1 MNAPRRLTALPL
13 PACLLRTTRRLTS
26 SRFSPSGKSLPS
38 SPLVL
43 TTPRRFAPLTLLLIA
58 LLALGGVL
66 LWSAPTEAQTTTR
79 ILVSNVGRGA
89 DDSVSTGGNAHAQ
102 LFHTAGATHGYTLTS
117 VIVVSEDTQGDDF
130 DVDICEVD
138 SNEFPTSRC
147 TALTRPGSFTAGNLE
162 FTHPGLFLEADTDYT
177 VVIKQHGSE
186 SVTLDSTTSGREDS
200 TGLTGWSIKNKFDVK
215 ISGDWEHKSGSNE
228 AIQIT
233 VNGYE
238 TTANTRATGRPVVL
252 ASAEGAGILFADTEN
267 IADANG
273 LPIDT
278 SNTWVF
284 FNWTYQWVRVD
295 GNTRTTVGGNSASYQ
310 PVAADVGKQIMVR
323 VSYTDRGN
331 FSETRTS
338 LPFGPIVEPDPPPA
352 SKLVSNT
359 GQSSATANIT
369 QQYALGFRLGD
380 HGQGYDI
387 SSVSI
392 DLAAAP
398 SRLTV
403 SLWSGGVDGAL
414 QSNTAYKLFDF
425 ANPSSLA
432 VGLNKFTA
440 PAGAFAYQGVNYF
453 IVLSGF
459 GSSLSIKQTT
469 SNNEDA
475 GGETG
480 AVIYDDA
487 AVRASATGRWSIS
500 DDRASVLRMA
510 VEGSQRARGILAASY
525 AQTPSGGQE
534 IISVGD
540 EIGLGGIELGAA
552 DRYLIRGVSFSMD
565 NTTPSGSGFT
575 NPLDLRS
582 GSRTGAKQFS
592 LTNTRKA
599 PGLPVWTARQGA
611 TVVGGCTTVMSVET
625 CKKYVFD
632 MPVGQDGGPDK
643 TRRRDDTLTRMQGAG
658 VDGVDDPGA
667 PGVSITGTEGDVAG
681 ITTPYMAVLGE
692 PLNAMVQNLGQ
703 TDNGYVD
710 VGGSSAKVV
719 SQGFTTGSSEFGYR
733 VKGIGVEI
741 EGSGGRVPDGP
752 TSVSVSV
759 HAASGGKPGRKL
771 FDLVSP
777 GEYAAG
783 HVFFEAPPN
792 THLARHTS
800 VVLVW
805 HHLRGTWH
813 RLHRTTD
820 NGEDSGAATLSII
833 ADSYYLGADVNNL
846 TEDSNSNAL
855 QIAVYAEA
863 NTEAPFVIVVPET
876 EPETEG
882 TFVPYQADGY
892 IVRCSA
898 PPAEHCPTY
907 DTVAGRRPTVW
918 SATLTVGQRPQATRL
933 GYGNVQDPILL
944 SYTPYGTLD
953 NTTFTSNSTR
963 YTIKEIVVVAGV
975 QLELDLAT
983 GPGTDANKLTLHVG
997 TQRFA
1002 LADAIYDSNA
1012 QAYRWFGAVPSWSVG
1027 DTVQLKITGP
1037 PLPNAYGYRTIWT
1050 ALMTAG
1056 QDANVTAQRGYSQ
1069 GAYGEITNDL
1079 IVTGRDESIRVG
1091 TPDQPRYPWT
1101 GYEIDGLITN
1111 STAAQ
1116 LTLDFVTD
1124 AYPTADE
1131 VAGWT
1136 LTLGGGVEL
1145 PFADVTTN
1153 PVNPWRWRFPYTS
1166 GLTAGDQVLVSIRN
1180 DEVQNRVGQTA
1191 GEGERAGEVRFKS
1204 RRNTQTDRA
1213 NTILYGKTHF
1223 SYDHEPDKFG
1233 PADGWELRSLNVTTD
1248 KTGDTDP
1255 VWIRATFRTHGSG
1268 AAGRAWQGY
1277 WEGQFDDFHTLF
1289 LRWIY
1294 NEGGIGK
1301 GEVTYTL
1308 PLRSANGIW
1317 LSNFGRDVTFTWVR
1331 TYKEFERRHLDLAN
1345 HADMSAHMLASPQ
1358 PATARAGGEGGDGDT
1373 RQRQYVPTTVTSV
1386 DFTSNPGTDRV
1397 YGLGDTIQ
1405 VTVAFSEDVTV
1416 VYDGSKKHAAEVDLE
1431 MGGQTR
1437 TAHYAR
1443 TDGNRVIFEYT
1454 VVPGDEETFVLLLL
1468 PNSLRLNISGS
1479 ETKNWKR
1486 HSWIR
1491 NSDGRDA
1498 VLDHIG
1504 LGSTAHRVDAVSP
1517 EFASA
1522 QVSSDGTQVGVSFN
1536 EGIKSPAIWRA
1547 FGVQTSLLQSL
1558 ALDVRVDG
1566 ELAALSDAA
1575 VSGDMV
1581 TLTMAEPVTQGQ
1593 TVAVSY
1599 DNLFVETGESIFED
1613 LYGNNLL
1620 TFTEQPATNGSTVA
1634 DVERPDGGLALSRTD
1649 LFMKEGESGA
1659 YTVALASQ
1667 PTSDV
1672 TVAIGQRPPG
1682 RATVSP
1688 ASLTFT
1694 ADNWNTP
1701 QTVTITSTED
1711 ANYVDRWVLLRHVAT
1726 GDDYGAS
1733 AAAWLILR
1741 DTYNVGTTPANN
1753 RATGS
1758 PTIGGTPQ
1766 VDHTLTVDLSNIADA
1781 DGLTHASYTWLYQ
1794 WLRGGSEIRGATD
1807 STYTLGLADAGKT
1820 IKVKVSFTDDANN
1833 QESRTSAPTVAIE
1846 TPPNIQPT
1854 GVPTINGTPQV
1865 RRPLTVDTSEIAD
1878 ADGMEE
1884 SVFLYQWLAKNS
1896 TVTLELAGEHNPTY
1910 TPSPAEEGFAIMVRV
1925 TFTDD
1930 RGHSETLTSAA
1941 TVAVA
1946 RPPNYEPTGLP
1957 AISGTPQ
1964 VGETLTADTSAID
1977 DADGLTNATFEYQWL
1992 HNQSVL
1998 DANTGTYYY
2007 INVDLPGETGSTY
2020 TLAPADKGRT
2030 FAVRVSFTDDRG
2042 NSESL
2047 TSRST
2052 VVVAAKPNSEPT
2064 GLPAIDGTP
2073 QVGQTLTAD
2082 TSAIDDADGL
2092 TTVSYEYRW
2101 FAIKTVVDENT
2112 GFSLDVIS
2120 LLSGDTSST
2129 YTLGP
2134 ADAGYTFTVRVTFTD
2149 DEGNNES
2156 LTSEAT
2162 EAVAATA
2169 PTAPQSLSVAT
2180 GDQDQ
2185 ELDVTWQAPSSNG
2198 GSEVTGYKV
2207 QWKEAA
2213 DSWDTAADVSQAT
2226 ETGTTYTITS
2236 LTGGVEYSVRVIAT
2250 NDVGDG
2256 PASTEAKG
2264 TPAGGVSEQVVEP
2277 ENSAPTGLPGISGTP
2292 QVDQTLTADTS
2303 PIDDED
2309 GLTNVSYSYQWMA
2322 GGTDIDGATGASY
2335 TLTAGEQGQTI
2346 QVRVTFTDDADN
2358 EETLTSE
2365 ATVAVAAAPNR
2376 EATGLPLINGTP
2388 QVGETLTADTSAIV
2402 DEDGLTNVS
2411 YRYQW
2416 TAGGSDIAEATGSIY
2431 TMTASEQGQTIQVK
2445 VTFTDDRNNAET
2457 LTSVAT
2463 VAVVAAPAPLTA
2475 TVPVSPYQSARHKGA
2490 DDRPQVIVAFSRPV
2504 ASFQKTTPSVSLT
2517 GATVSSVRRHQEDGL
2532 ENAWIFF
2539 LNPDDNDDI
2548 VFSLVTGQ
2556 PCDSD
2561 GICTD
2566 DGRRLSSAVQTTL
2579 PGPDDPNSPATGAPA
2594 ISGTPQV
2601 EQTLTANTSAIQD
2614 ADGLQNVSYQYQ
2626 WLAAGTAISGAT
2638 GSSYTL
2644 TANEQGDTIQVRV
2657 SFNDDKGNAESRTS
2671 VATDAVAAKPV
2682 PLTANF
2688 SNVPDSHDGSTE
2700 FTFDL
2705 TFSENFE
2712 LSYVTLRDHAFTKDE
2727 QNEDHVVAAQRK
2739 VPGSNQTWTI
2749 TVKPPNNG
2757 AITITLPVTTDCT
2770 VSGAI
2775 CTDDGRMLSN
2785 SNSVSISGPQ

>member
-13 PACLLRTTRRLTS
+13 LASLLRTTRRLTS

-89 DDSVSTGGNAHAQ
+89 DDSVSTSGNAHAQ

-147 TALTRPGSFTAGNLE
+147 TALTRPGSFTAGNLK
-162 FTHPGLFLEADTDYT
+162 FTHPGLFLEANTDYT
-177 VVIKQHGSE
+177 VVIKQRGSE
-186 SVTLDSTTSGREDS
+186 YVTLDSTTSGREDS
-200 TGLTGWSIKNKFDVK
+200 TGLTGWSIKNKYDVK
-215 ISGDWEHKSGSNE
+215 VSGDWEHKSGSNE

-233 VNGYE
+233 VNGHE

-703 TDNGYVD
+703 TDNGFVE
-710 VGGSSAKVV
+710 VGGASAKVV
-719 SQGFTTGSSEFGYR
+719 SQGFTTGSNEFGYR

-741 EGSGGRVPDGP
+741 EGSSNRVPDGP

-759 HAASGGKPGRKL
+759 HAGDRDGKPGRKL

-783 HVFFEAPPN
+783 HVFFEAPQG
-792 THLARHTS
+792 THLAPDTH

-805 HHLRGTWH
+805 RYNRGALH

-820 NGEDSGAATLSII
+820 NGEDSGKATGSSVSN
-833 ADSYYLGADVNNL
+833 SYYLGADVNNL
-846 TEDSNSNAL
+846 TEDSNGNAL

-863 NTEAPFVIVVPET
+863 NTEAPFTIVVPE
-876 EPETEG
+876 PETED
-882 TFVPYQADGY
+882 TFVPYTFGDGY
-892 IVRCSA
+892 TVTCSA

-907 DTVAGRRPTVW
+907 DTVAGGQRTLL
-918 SATLTVGQRPQATRL
+918 SATMTVGQNPLVEVPTF
-933 GYGNVQDPILL
+933 GYGHHLDPFLL
-944 SYTPYGTLD
+944 TYTPFGTLD
-953 NTTFTSNSTR
+953 DTTFTSNGR
-963 YTIKEIVVVAGV
+963 QYTIAALSGRAGA
-975 QLELDLAT
+975 LLNLDLT
-983 GPGTDANKLTLHVG
+983 SGLGTDANKLTLHVG
-997 TQRFA
+997 TQQFA
-1002 LADAIYDSNA
+1002 FADAIHSSGEQSYTWLN
-1012 QAYRWFGAVPSWSVG
+1012 PPTWSVG
-1027 DTVQLKITGP
+1027 DSVAVKITGP
-1037 PLPNAYGYRTIWT
+1037 PLPNLYGYRTIWT
-1050 ALMTAG
+1050 ALMTAEQHPTVTTTVG
-1056 QDANVTAQRGYSQ
+1056 YANFTSLSY
-1069 GAYGEITNDL
+1069 GAMTNDL
-1079 IVTGRDESIRVG
+1079 MVDGRDETVTIG

-1101 GYEIDGLITN
+1101 GYKITGVYKHSAGMSFEFGSGN
-1111 STAAQ
+1111 
-1116 LTLDFVTD
+1116 
-1124 AYPTADE
+1124 YPTADE

-1136 LTLGGGVEL
+1136 LMFGGGVEL
-1145 PFADVTTN
+1145 PFEGATQQVST
-1153 PVNPWRWRFPYTS
+1153 PWGWSFTHVPNWA
-1166 GLTAGDQVLVSIRN
+1166 AGDQVVVSIRTG
-1180 DEVQNRVGQTA
+1180 DVQNRVGQTA
-1191 GEGERAGEVRFKS
+1191 GEEERAGEVRFKS

-1233 PADGWELRSLNVTTD
+1233 PADGWELRSLTVTTD

-1255 VWIRATFRTHGSG
+1255 VWIRATFRAHGSG

-1345 HADMSAHMLASPQ
+1345 HSAMSAHMLAPPQ
-1358 PATARAGGEGGDGDT
+1358 PATARAGGEEGDGDNL
-1373 RQRQYVPTTVTSV
+1373 QRQYVPTTVTSV
-1386 DFTSNPGTDRV
+1386 DFTSNPGSDRV

-1431 MGGQTR
+1431 LGGQTR

-1498 VLDHIG
+1498 VLDHNG

-1522 QVSSDGTQVGVSFN
+1522 QVSTDGAQVAVTFN

-1566 ELAALSDAA
+1566 ELAARSDAA
-1575 VSGDMV
+1575 VSGDTV

-1593 TVAVSY
+1593 TVTVSY
-1599 DNLFVETGESIFED
+1599 DNLFVETGEGIFED

-1620 TFTEQPATNGSTVA
+1620 PFTEQPATNGSTLA

-1667 PTSDV
+1667 PAAAV
-1672 TVAIGQRPPG
+1672 TVGISQRPPG

-1726 GDDYGAS
+1726 GDNYGAS
-1733 AAAWLILR
+1733 AAAWLILY
-1741 DTYNVGTTPANN
+1741 DGFNVKTATPNT
-1753 RATGS
+1753 RAAGS

-1766 VDHTLTVDLSNIADA
+1766 VDHTLTVDTSDIADA

-1794 WLRGGSEIRGATD
+1794 WLRNGSEIRGATD
-1807 STYTLGLADAGKT
+1807 STYTLVDADAGKA

-1846 TPPNIQPT
+1846 LPPNIQPT
-1854 GVPTINGTPQV
+1854 GEPTINGTPQV
-1865 RRPLTVDTSEIAD
+1865 RRPLTVDTSEIND

-1896 TVTLELAGEHNPTY
+1896 EVTRELAGEHSPTY

-1930 RGHSETLTSAA
+1930 RGT
-1941 TVAVA
+1941 
-1946 RPPNYEPTGLP
+1946 
-1957 AISGTPQ
+1957 
-1964 VGETLTADTSAID
+1964 
-1977 DADGLTNATFEYQWL
+1977 
-1992 HNQSVL
+1992 
-1998 DANTGTYYY
+1998 
-2007 INVDLPGETGSTY
+2007 
-2020 TLAPADKGRT
+2020 
-2030 FAVRVSFTDDRG
+2030 
-2042 NSESL
+2042 
-2047 TSRST
+2047 
-2052 VVVAAKPNSEPT
+2052 AKP
-2064 GLPAIDGTP
+2064 
-2073 QVGQTLTAD
+2073 
-2082 TSAIDDADGL
+2082 
-2092 TTVSYEYRW
+2092 
-2101 FAIKTVVDENT
+2101 
-2112 GFSLDVIS
+2112 
-2120 LLSGDTSST
+2120 
-2129 YTLGP
+2129 
-2134 ADAGYTFTVRVTFTD
+2134 
-2149 DEGNNES
+2149 
-2156 LTSEAT
+2156 
-2162 EAVAATA
+2162 
-2169 PTAPQSLSVAT
+2169 
-2180 GDQDQ
+2180 
-2185 ELDVTWQAPSSNG
+2185 
-2198 GSEVTGYKV
+2198 
-2207 QWKEAA
+2207 
-2213 DSWDTAADVSQAT
+2213 
-2226 ETGTTYTITS
+2226 
-2236 LTGGVEYSVRVIAT
+2236 
-2250 NDVGDG
+2250 
-2256 PASTEAKG
+2256 
-2264 TPAGGVSEQVVEP
+2264 
-2277 ENSAPTGLPGISGTP
+2277 
-2292 QVDQTLTADTS
+2292 
-2303 PIDDED
+2303 
-2309 GLTNVSYSYQWMA
+2309 
-2322 GGTDIDGATGASY
+2322 
-2335 TLTAGEQGQTI
+2335 
-2346 QVRVTFTDDADN
+2346 
-2358 EETLTSE
+2358 
-2365 ATVAVAAAPNR
+2365 
-2376 EATGLPLINGTP
+2376 
-2388 QVGETLTADTSAIV
+2388 
-2402 DEDGLTNVS
+2402 
-2411 YRYQW
+2411 
-2416 TAGGSDIAEATGSIY
+2416 
-2431 TMTASEQGQTIQVK
+2431 
-2445 VTFTDDRNNAET
+2445 
-2457 LTSVAT
+2457 
-2463 VAVVAAPAPLTA
+2463 
-2475 TVPVSPYQSARHKGA
+2475 
-2490 DDRPQVIVAFSRPV
+2490 
-2504 ASFQKTTPSVSLT
+2504 
-2517 GATVSSVRRHQEDGL
+2517 
-2532 ENAWIFF
+2532 
-2539 LNPDDNDDI
+2539 
-2548 VFSLVTGQ
+2548 
-2556 PCDSD
+2556 
-2561 GICTD
+2561 
-2566 DGRRLSSAVQTTL
+2566 
-2579 PGPDDPNSPATGAPA
+2579 
-2594 ISGTPQV
+2594 
-2601 EQTLTANTSAIQD
+2601 
-2614 ADGLQNVSYQYQ
+2614 
-2626 WLAAGTAISGAT
+2626 
-2638 GSSYTL
+2638 
-2644 TANEQGDTIQVRV
+2644 
-2657 SFNDDKGNAESRTS
+2657 
-2671 VATDAVAAKPV
+2671 
-2682 PLTANF
+2682 
-2688 SNVPDSHDGSTE
+2688 
-2700 FTFDL
+2700 
-2705 TFSENFE
+2705 
-2712 LSYVTLRDHAFTKDE
+2712 
-2727 QNEDHVVAAQRK
+2727 
-2739 VPGSNQTWTI
+2739 
-2749 TVKPPNNG
+2749 
-2757 AITITLPVTTDCT
+2757 
-2770 VSGAI
+2770 
-2775 CTDDGRMLSN
+2775 
-2785 SNSVSISGPQ
+2785 

>member
-1 MNAPRRLTALPL
+1 MQRRNLIRSA
-13 PACLLRTTRRLTS
+13 RLS
-26 SRFSPSGKSLPS
+26 
-38 SPLVL
+38 
-43 TTPRRFAPLTLLLIA
+43 PLTLLLIA

-89 DDSVSTGGNAHAQ
+89 DDSVSTSGNAHAQ

-147 TALTRPGSFTAGNLE
+147 TALTRPGSFTAGNLK
-162 FTHPGLFLEADTDYT
+162 FTHPGLFLEANTDYT
-177 VVIKQHGSE
+177 VVIKQIGSQY
-186 SVTLDSTTSGREDS
+186 VTLDSTTSGREDS
-200 TGLTGWSIKNKFDVK
+200 TGLTGWSIKNKYDVK
-215 ISGDWEHKSGSNE
+215 VSGDWEHKSGSNE

-295 GNTRTTVGGNSASYQ
+295 GNTRTNVGGNSASYQ
-310 PVAADVGKQIMVR
+310 PVAADVGKRIMVR

-331 FSETRTS
+331 FSETVNS
-338 LPFGPIVEPDPPPA
+338 LPFGPIVEPDPLPA
-352 SKLVSNT
+352 STLVSNT
-359 GQSSATANIT
+359 GQSSTTANIT

-692 PLNAMVQNLGQ
+692 PLDAMVQNLGQ
-703 TDNGYVD
+703 TDNGFAD
-710 VGGSSAKVV
+710 VGGASAKVV
-719 SQGFTTGSSEFGYR
+719 SQEFRTGTNEFGYR

-741 EGSGGRVPDGP
+741 EGSSNRVPDGP

-759 HAASGGKPGRKL
+759 HASSGGKPGRKL

-783 HVFFEAPPN
+783 HVFFEAPPD
-792 THLARHTS
+792 THLAPTTE

-805 HHLRGTWH
+805 RHLRGTGH

-820 NGEDSGAATLSII
+820 NDEDSGKATLSII
-833 ADSYYLGADVNNL
+833 ANSYYLGADVNNL
-846 TEDSNSNAL
+846 TEDSNGNAL

-863 NTEAPFVIVVPET
+863 NTEAPFVIDVPEP
-876 EPETEG
+876 EPED
-882 TFVPYQADGY
+882 TFVPFTFGDGY
-892 IVRCSA
+892 TVTCSA

-907 DTVAGRRPTVW
+907 DTVAGGQRTLL
-918 SATLTVGQRPQATRL
+918 SATLTVGENPLIARPTL
-933 GYGNVQDPILL
+933 GYGHHVDPILL
-944 SYTPYGTLD
+944 TYTPFGTLD
-953 NTTFTSNSTR
+953 NTTFTSNSTQ
-963 YTIKEIVVVAGV
+963 YAIEDIFVTGSF
-975 QLELDLAT
+975 LSLDLT
-983 GPGTDANKLTLHVG
+983 PGLEADANKLTLHVG
-997 TQRFA
+997 THQYAFA
-1002 LADAIYDSNA
+1002 DDTGFVVDHLSWVDS
-1012 QAYRWFGAVPSWSVG
+1012 VPNWSVG
-1027 DTVQLKITGP
+1027 DSVSVKITGP

-1050 ALMTAG
+1050 ALMTADTIG
-1056 QDANVTAQRGYSQ
+1056 STAFVGYNRATASHA
-1069 GAYGEITNDL
+1069 GDLTNNL
-1079 IVTGRDESIRVG
+1079 IVTGRDETVTIG
-1091 TPDQPRYPWT
+1091 TPGQPRYPWI
-1101 GYEIDGLITN
+1101 GYEIEQISDITTQTQISFDRN
-1111 STAAQ
+1111 
-1116 LTLDFVTD
+1116 
-1124 AYPTADE
+1124 AYPSADE

-1145 PFADVTTN
+1145 PFADAQLAHATT
-1153 PVNPWRWRFPYTS
+1153 PWVWQFTHAPGWS
-1166 GLTAGDQVLVSIRN
+1166 AGDQVLVSIRN

-1191 GEGERAGEVRFKS
+1191 GEEERAGEVRFKS
-1204 RRNTQTDRA
+1204 RRNTRVDY
-1213 NTILYGKTHF
+1213 NTNKIAYGKTHF

-1233 PADGWELRSLNVTTD
+1233 PADGWELRSLSVTTD
-1248 KTGDTDP
+1248 ETGDTDP

-1289 LRWIY
+1289 LRWVH

-1301 GEVTYTL
+1301 GEATYTL

-1331 TYKEFERRHLDLAN
+1331 TYKEFQRRHLDLAN
-1345 HADMSAHMLASPQ
+1345 HAAMSAHMLAPPQ
-1358 PATARAGGEGGDGDT
+1358 PATARAGGEGGDGDNL
-1373 RQRQYVPTTVTSV
+1373 QRQYVPTTVTSV
-1386 DFTSNPGTDRV
+1386 DFTSNPGSDRV
-1397 YGLGDTIQ
+1397 YGFGDTIQ

-1431 MGGQTR
+1431 MGGRTR
-1437 TAHYAR
+1437 TAHYAQ

-1454 VVPGDEETFVLLLL
+1454 VVPGDEETFALLLP

-1491 NSDGRDA
+1491 DSEGRD
-1498 VLDHIG
+1498 VHLDHNG

-1522 QVSSDGTQVGVSFN
+1522 QVSADGAQVAVTFDES
-1536 EGIKSPAIWRA
+1536 IRSPARLRA
-1547 FGVQTSLLQSL
+1547 WGLQTSLLQSL
-1558 ALDVRVDG
+1558 ALDVLVDG
-1566 ELAALSDAA
+1566 ELAARSDAA
-1575 VSGDMV
+1575 VSGDTI

-1593 TVAVSY
+1593 TVAVSH
-1599 DNLFVETGESIFED
+1599 DNLFVQTGETILQD
-1613 LYGNNLL
+1613 LRKNKLL
-1620 TFTEQPATNGSTVA
+1620 PFTEQPATNGSTVA

-1649 LFMKEGESGA
+1649 LKIDEGQSGT

-1667 PTSDV
+1667 PASDV
-1672 TVAIGQRPPG
+1672 TVAIGQRPTG

-1726 GDDYGAS
+1726 GDSYGAS

-1766 VDHTLTVDLSNIADA
+1766 VGQTLTLDTSGISDA
-1781 DGLTHASYTWLYQ
+1781 DGLTHASYTYLYQ
-1794 WLRGGSEIRGATD
+1794 WIRNNANIAGQTE
-1807 STYTLGLADAGKT
+1807 STYTLVDADEGKT

-1833 QESRTSAPTVAIE
+1833 AESRTSEATEAVAP
-1846 TPPNIQPT
+1846 PPNTPATGDPIIQ
-1854 GVPTINGTPQV
+1854 GTPQV
-1865 RRPLTVDTSEIAD
+1865 RRTLTVDTWAIED
-1878 ADGMEE
+1878 ADGMENA
-1884 SVFLYQWLAKNS
+1884 VLRYQWFATKSS
-1896 TVTLELAGEHNPTY
+1896 TTYEYAGETDSTY
-1910 TPSPAEEGFAIMVRV
+1910 KLVPADEGHTFHVEV
-1925 TFTDD
+1925 SFTDD
-1930 RGHSETLTSAA
+1930 RGYSETLTSAA
-1941 TVAVA
+1941 TEAVA
-1946 RPPNYEPTGLP
+1946 AAAPNSEPTGLP
-1957 AISGTPQ
+1957 GVNGTPQ

-1977 DADGLTNATFEYQWL
+1977 DPDGLE
-1992 HNQSVL
+1992 
-1998 DANTGTYYY
+1998 
-2007 INVDLPGETGSTY
+2007 
-2020 TLAPADKGRT
+2020 
-2030 FAVRVSFTDDRG
+2030 
-2042 NSESL
+2042 
-2047 TSRST
+2047 
-2052 VVVAAKPNSEPT
+2052 
-2064 GLPAIDGTP
+2064 
-2073 QVGQTLTAD
+2073 
-2082 TSAIDDADGL
+2082 
-2092 TTVSYEYRW
+2092 
-2101 FAIKTVVDENT
+2101 
-2112 GFSLDVIS
+2112 
-2120 LLSGDTSST
+2120 
-2129 YTLGP
+2129 
-2134 ADAGYTFTVRVTFTD
+2134 
-2149 DEGNNES
+2149 
-2156 LTSEAT
+2156 
-2162 EAVAATA
+2162 
-2169 PTAPQSLSVAT
+2169 
-2180 GDQDQ
+2180 
-2185 ELDVTWQAPSSNG
+2185 
-2198 GSEVTGYKV
+2198 
-2207 QWKEAA
+2207 
-2213 DSWDTAADVSQAT
+2213 
-2226 ETGTTYTITS
+2226 
-2236 LTGGVEYSVRVIAT
+2236 
-2250 NDVGDG
+2250 
-2256 PASTEAKG
+2256 
-2264 TPAGGVSEQVVEP
+2264 
-2277 ENSAPTGLPGISGTP
+2277 
-2292 QVDQTLTADTS
+2292 
-2303 PIDDED
+2303 
-2309 GLTNVSYSYQWMA
+2309 
-2322 GGTDIDGATGASY
+2322 
-2335 TLTAGEQGQTI
+2335 
-2346 QVRVTFTDDADN
+2346 
-2358 EETLTSE
+2358 
-2365 ATVAVAAAPNR
+2365 
-2376 EATGLPLINGTP
+2376 
-2388 QVGETLTADTSAIV
+2388 
-2402 DEDGLTNVS
+2402 NVS

-2416 TAGGSDIAEATGSIY
+2416 ISSQGGHRR
-2431 TMTASEQGQTIQVK
+2431 
-2445 VTFTDDRNNAET
+2445 RNRN
-2457 LTSVAT
+2457 
-2463 VAVVAAPAPLTA
+2463 
-2475 TVPVSPYQSARHKGA
+2475 QQH
-2490 DDRPQVIVAFSRPV
+2490 PQ
-2504 ASFQKTTPSVSLT
+2504 
-2517 GATVSSVRRHQEDGL
+2517 H
-2532 ENAWIFF
+2532 
-2539 LNPDDNDDI
+2539 
-2548 VFSLVTGQ
+2548 
-2556 PCDSD
+2556 
-2561 GICTD
+2561 
-2566 DGRRLSSAVQTTL
+2566 
-2579 PGPDDPNSPATGAPA
+2579 
-2594 ISGTPQV
+2594 
-2601 EQTLTANTSAIQD
+2601 
-2614 ADGLQNVSYQYQ
+2614 
-2626 WLAAGTAISGAT
+2626 
-2638 GSSYTL
+2638 
-2644 TANEQGDTIQVRV
+2644 
-2657 SFNDDKGNAESRTS
+2657 
-2671 VATDAVAAKPV
+2671 
-2682 PLTANF
+2682 
-2688 SNVPDSHDGSTE
+2688 
-2700 FTFDL
+2700 
-2705 TFSENFE
+2705 
-2712 LSYVTLRDHAFTKDE
+2712 
-2727 QNEDHVVAAQRK
+2727 
-2739 VPGSNQTWTI
+2739 
-2749 TVKPPNNG
+2749 
-2757 AITITLPVTTDCT
+2757 
-2770 VSGAI
+2770 
-2775 CTDDGRMLSN
+2775 
-2785 SNSVSISGPQ
+2785 